1 MLKTI
6 NNGNSHADVWFVY
19 DGDCPLCLMGATHF
33 RIKQAVG
40 ELHLLNKRE
49 TDDSHLLIAEINAQK
64 LDLDRGMV
72 LKIGGRLYQGADAL
86 HVMALI
92 GSNTGWF
99 NRLNAF
105 LFKSRKVAGLCYPF
119 MRAVRNLLI
128 VLKGVP
134 KINNLGNK

>member
-1 MLKTI
+1 MLVQETK
-6 NNGNSHADVWFVY
+6 GDVWFVY

-49 TDDSHLLIAEINAQK
+49 ADDSHQLIAEINAQK
-64 LDLDRGMV
+64 LDLDKGMV

-86 HVMALI
+86 HIMALI

-99 NRLNAF
+99 NRLNAL
-105 LFKSRKVAGLCYPF
+105 LFKSEKIARLCYPS
-119 MRAVRNLLI
+119 MWVVRNLLI
-128 VLKGVP
+128 GLKGVG